1 MTYPCTVEPFCA
13 ARRFNV
19 EDLVMTESAFAPGS
33 YISPLNTDT
42 LSFFRLTVPVLL
54 GLIVFIYFVGNL
66 VVFKCNLDV
75 LGFFSQDYQRTD
87 RRTQFEHFKEF
98 ISDSFQIALKN
109 HRICNLHS
117 MYNLTLE
124 MHLFAQVLNLK
135 LHLE

>member
-75 LGFFSQDYQRTD
+75 LGFFLKII
-87 RRTQFEHFKEF
+87 KEPTGERNL
-98 ISDSFQIALKN
+98 STLKN
-109 HRICNLHS
+109 SFPILSKLHS
-117 MYNLTLE
+117 KTIE
-124 MHLFAQVLNLK
+124 FVICTQCTI
-135 LHLE
+135 